1 MQAID
6 GLLLGF
12 DLIFSVKNIAAMLA
26 GTFVGYFIGAMPGLT
41 PSIGIALMIPFT
53 FGLNPVVS
61 MVMLVSLYM
70 AAEYGGGITAILLN
84 APGTPA
90 AAATAFDGYPMAKN
104 GQAGKA
110 LTLSILASGFGAF
123 LSTILLILT
132 AVPLAAFALAFGP
145 SEYFALAVFGLS
157 LVSSLGGKSLLR
169 GFIAMLIGL
178 LAVTIGMDPINGSF
192 RYVFHMNLMEGIP
205 FLPALIGLFALS
217 EVFCMLEDVKEKPIE
232 PEPIRGLGVEP
243 GFFREKWFT
252 FVRSSLIGYV
262 IGVIPGAGTT
272 IASLVSYNEAKRWA
286 KDPETFGTGNPEGI
300 VGSEAANNSAVSGAL
315 APMLALGVPGS
326 ASAAILIGALTI
338 QGIQPGPLLFSKNP
352 EIPYAIFATLLF
364 SVPFMV
370 AIGLFGLR
378 IWMKVTNIP
387 KGLLATVVTAIC
399 VIGAYASSNNL
410 YPVWV
415 MIFSGICGYVL
426 RKVDIPMA
434 PIVLAL
440 VLGFMAEVNFRRA
453 YIHSNGDF
461 SVFLKH
467 PITMI
472 LLVVAVLTMV
482 IPIVLEIRKSRMA
495 ATAKR

>member
-1 MQAID
+1 MID

-12 DLIFSVKNIAAMLA
+12 GLIFSVNNILAMFA
-26 GTFVGYFIGAMPGLT
+26 GAVIGYFIGAMPGLT
-41 PSIGIALMIPFT
+41 PSIGIALMVPFT
-53 FGLNPVVS
+53 FGLIPVVS

-70 AAEYGGGITAILLN
+70 AAEYGGGITAIMLN

-123 LSTILLILT
+123 VSTILLILT
-132 AVPLAAFALAFGP
+132 AVPLAVFAIAFGP

-192 RYVFHMNLMEGIP
+192 RYVFHMNMMEGIP
-205 FLPALIGLFALS
+205 FLPALSGLFALS
-217 EVFCMLEDVKEKPIE
+217 EVFHMLEDVKEKQIE
-232 PEPIRGLGVEP
+232 PEPFRGLGVEP
-243 GFFREKWFT
+243 SFFRKRWFT
-252 FVRSSLIGYV
+252 FVRSSVLGYI

-272 IASLVSYNEAKRWA
+272 IASLVSYNEAKRA
-286 KDPETFGTGNPEGI
+286 SKEPDTFGTGNPEGI
-300 VGSEAANNSAVSGAL
+300 VGSEVANNSAVSGAL
-315 APMLALGVPGS
+315 APLLALGVPGS

-352 EIPYAIFATLLF
+352 EIPYSIFAALLF
-364 SVPFMV
+364 STPFMV
-370 AIGLFGLR
+370 IIGLFGLR
-378 IWMKVTNIP
+378 VWMKVATIP
-387 KGLLATVVTAIC
+387 KSLLATCVAAIC
-399 VIGAYASSNNL
+399 VIGAYASTNNI

-415 MIFSGICGYVL
+415 MIGSGIFGYIL

-453 YIHSNGDF
+453 YIQSGGDL
-461 SVFLKH
+461 SVFFSH

-472 LLVVAVLTMV
+472 LLIVAVLTSA
-482 IPIVLEIRKSRMA
+482 IPIVRGIRKNRMA
-495 ATAKR
+495 VAAK